1 MQRHSPKTLQKIVVL
16 VGPTASGKTA
26 LAVQLAEIFNGEVV
40 SADSRQVY
48 RGLDIGTDKI
58 TPADIRGIPHHLI
71 DVADPRDTYTAANFL
86 RDADSALADIS
97 ARGKLP
103 IVAGGTFFYIDVLLG
118 TRVLA
123 GVPASA
129 RVRAELESLPA
140 ETLYEKLAVLDPVY
154 AKQIDRHNP
163 RRLVRALEIVA
174 KKGSVPAFAATQRY
188 DACIIGID
196 VPPEVLQARINARL
210 DETLERGLVE
220 ETKTLLAQG
229 IPEARLN
236 EIGLE
241 YRVVLAHL
249 RGDCTYE
256 EMRTILRQKIWQYAK
271 RQRTWLKGMKD
282 VQWIS
287 VDDTEKARTIVRDF
301 CGR

>member
-103 IVAGGTFFYIDVLLG
+103 IVAGGTFFYIYVLLG
-118 TRVLA
+118 TRALP
-123 GVPASA
+123 GVPAGA
-129 RVRAELESLPA
+129 RGGA
-140 ETLYEKLAVLDPVY
+140 
-154 AKQIDRHNP
+154 
-163 RRLVRALEIVA
+163 
-174 KKGSVPAFAATQRY
+174 G
-188 DACIIGID
+188 
-196 VPPEVLQARINARL
+196 PE
-210 DETLERGLVE
+210 
-220 ETKTLLAQG
+220 
-229 IPEARLN
+229 
-236 EIGLE
+236 
-241 YRVVLAHL
+241 
-249 RGDCTYE
+249 
-256 EMRTILRQKIWQYAK
+256 
-271 RQRTWLKGMKD
+271 
-282 VQWIS
+282 
-287 VDDTEKARTIVRDF
+287 
-301 CGR
+301 